1 MKKILV
7 VEDDAKIRAALTI
20 RLKAAGYQVQTALDG
35 FQGLKSAVQD
45 KSDLILSDIWM
56 PVGLGL
62 SLAQRLDELGLAGIP
77 VIFITAGKEQHLRQA
92 AKDVGAAA
100 FFQKPYDAAVLPRTI
115 AETLARDKAPTH
127 ADQPATSVKTGGMK
141 SK

>member
-35 FQGLKSAVQD
+35 LQGLKSALED
-45 KSDLILSDIWM
+45 KPDLILSDIWM

-77 VIFITAGKEQHLRQA
+77 VIFITAGKEPQLRLA
-92 AKDVGAAA
+92 AQDVGAAA
-100 FFQKPYDAAVLPRTI
+100 FFQKPYDAEELLRTI
-115 AETLARDKAPTH
+115 AETLARGEAPSARIEGTET
-127 ADQPATSVKTGGMK
+127 PKNLNS
-141 SK
+141 

>member
-35 FQGLKSAVQD
+35 LEGLKSALED
-45 KSDLILSDIWM
+45 KPDLILSDIWM

-77 VIFITAGKEQHLRQA
+77 VIFITAGKEQQLRQA
-92 AKDVGAAA
+92 AQDVGAVA
-100 FFQKPYDAAVLPRTI
+100 FFQKPYDAEDLLRTI
-115 AETLARDKAPTH
+115 AETLARGEAPTR
-127 ADQPATSVKTGGMK
+127 ADQSATSRKAGGMQA
-141 SK
+141 